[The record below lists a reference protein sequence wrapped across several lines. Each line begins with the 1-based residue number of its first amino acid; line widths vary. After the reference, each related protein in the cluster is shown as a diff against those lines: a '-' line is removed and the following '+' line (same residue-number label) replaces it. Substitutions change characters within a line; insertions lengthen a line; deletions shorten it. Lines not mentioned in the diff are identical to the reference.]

1 MKKTIP
7 LVSVVMP
14 VYNCSQYIDE
24 AIESMLIQTYTNME
38 IFIID
43 DCSTDGTKEKIETWA
58 KLDERI
64 RPIYKL
70 VNSGYVDSL
79 NLAIGLSNGGY
90 IARMDGDDI
99 SLPDRIAKQVLFM
112 ETHKE
117 IGLIGS
123 GHRILGTN
131 EIFEPIVDAR
141 YIKIGLLLANQFS
154 HPTAFFRRSSIIN
167 LGRLYLSRFIPAED
181 YEYWNF
187 LSDKII
193 MGNIREVL
201 LIYRSH
207 SEGISKKLPN
217 DLNTIEVVKSSIK
230 RLKDNPH
237 EDSIL
242 FISSL
247 HGNGSKLKLAK
258 CLELIDFNIVFNELK
273 NFTRINYTLGIYD
286 KKQFARF
293 VGLLLVILC
302 ENYGWKKS
310 YFITRNISSKIRIS
324 LIYLNYL
331 LLPKSK
337 SLKSYFF
344 DFIPIGF

>member
-24 AIESMLIQTYTNME
+24 AIESMVKQTYTNIE

-43 DCSTDGTKEKIETWA
+43 DCSTDGTKEKLETWA

-79 NLAIGLSNGGY
+79 NLAIGLSNGAY

-112 ETHKE
+112 ETHEE

-123 GHRILGTN
+123 GHRILDTD
-131 EIFEPIVDAR
+131 EIFEPIEDDR

-154 HPTAFFRRSSIIN
+154 HPTAFFRRNSIRN
-167 LGRLYLSRFIPAED
+167 LGRFYLSKFIPAED

-187 LSDKII
+187 LSDKIV
-193 MGNIREVL
+193 MGNIQEVL

-217 DLNTIEVVKSSIK
+217 DLNTLEVIKSSLK

-237 EDSIL
+237 DDSIL
-242 FISSL
+242 FIRSL
-247 HGNGSKLKLAK
+247 NGNNSKFKLAN
-258 CLELIDFNIVFNELK
+258 CLEGIDFNTVFEELQ
-273 NFTRINYTLGIYD
+273 NFVRINRKLGIYD
-286 KKQFARF
+286 KKLFSRF
-293 VGLLLVILC
+293 VNLLLVVLC

-310 YFITRNISSKIRIS
+310 YFRSRDVGLKIEV
-324 LIYLNYL
+324 LFKYLNYL
-331 LLPKSK
+331 ILPKSK
-337 SLKSYFF
+337 NLESYFI
-344 DFIPIGF
+344 DFIPKRF